1 MPTYIVIMLLT
12 YLAMSLHVK
21 ALTFVYLDVEDGGIT
36 GEVRNIREH
45 YLARISDLAL
55 GSR

>member
-36 GEVRNIREH
+36 GEVRNIRKH